1 MSLVE
6 TQRAVRR
13 HRYFKR
19 LTVLLVYIMAA
30 NAGALARESRGAEHW
45 VGTWATAPVA
55 RPQNAQSPPG
65 GGAAVAPL
73 NFKDQTLRQIVHI
86 SIGGERVRVVLSNA
100 FGTAPLAIGAAH
112 IAIHAKGAAIEP
124 TSDRTLAFSGTA
136 TTTILPGAV
145 IFSDPV
151 SLAVPTLTDLA
162 IDIYLP
168 GDTAA
173 SPSPLTTHNGARQ
186 TNYISQEGNHAGETD
201 LPVQTTTPSWFFL
214 VRVEVTAAEKAGAF
228 VMFGDS
234 ITDGYNSTPDANGR
248 WPDDFAKRLTDRS
261 GKLGIGVLNL
271 GIDGNRVLADGLGIS
286 ALARFDRDVLVQTG
300 VTHVVVLEGINDLG
314 ITPPPR
320 PSVADLIAGHLQL
333 VQRAHARGLKVLGAT
348 LLPYEGTIFPGYYSS
363 EGDATR
369 QKLNEWIRTSNAYD
383 GVIDFDAVIRDP
395 SHPSRILPQYDSG
408 DHLHPND
415 AGYQVMADS
424 INLALFKGGK

>member
-1 MSLVE
+1 MSLIE
-6 TQRAVRR
+6 TQRTRRR

-19 LTVLLVYIMAA
+19 LTVLLVWLMAA
-30 NAGALARESRGAEHW
+30 NAGALARKSRSGEHW
-45 VGTWATAPVA
+45 VGTWATASVA
-55 RPQNAQSPPG
+55 RPQNVQSPPG
-65 GGAAVAPL
+65 GGPAVAPR

-86 SIGGERVRVVLSNA
+86 SIGGERVRVVFSNA
-100 FGTAPLAIGAAH
+100 FGTAPLEIGAAH
-112 IAIHAKGAAIEP
+112 IAIRAKDAAIRP
-124 TSDRTLAFSGTA
+124 MSNRTLLFSSSTRA
-136 TTTILPGAV
+136 TIPPGSV

-151 SLAVPTLTDLA
+151 SLAIPALTELA

-173 SPSPLTTHNGARQ
+173 AASPLTTHNGARQ
-186 TNYISQEGNHAGETD
+186 TNYVSQVGNHAGETD
-201 LPVQTTTPSWFFL
+201 LPVQTTIPAWFFL
-214 VRVEVTAAEKAGAF
+214 SRVEVSTPEKAEAF

-248 WPDDFAKRLTDRS
+248 WPDDFAKRLTDRA
-261 GKLGIGVLNL
+261 GNLDIGVLNL
-271 GIDGNRVLADGLGIS
+271 GIDGNRVLTDGYGVS

-333 VQRAHARGLKVLGAT
+333 IQRAHARGLTILGAT
-348 LLPYEGTIFPGYYSS
+348 LLPYEGTIFPGYYSRD
-363 EGDATR
+363 GDVTR
-369 QKLNEWIRTSNAYD
+369 QKFNEWIRTSKAYD
-383 GVIDFDAVIRDP
+383 GFIDFDALMRDP
-395 SHPSRILPQYDSG
+395 SHPARILPQYDSG

-415 AGYQVMADS
+415 TGYEVMAKS
-424 INLALFKGGK
+424 INLALFKGK